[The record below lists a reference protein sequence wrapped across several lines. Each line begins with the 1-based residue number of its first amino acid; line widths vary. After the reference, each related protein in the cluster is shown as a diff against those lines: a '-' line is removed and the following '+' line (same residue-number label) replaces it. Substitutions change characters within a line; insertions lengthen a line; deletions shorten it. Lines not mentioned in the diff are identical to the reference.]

1 MHYFCIPK
9 TNINLIYMDAANTLE
24 SQINRSDYK
33 ILIVDD
39 VVSNVLLLKILLTN
53 EKFQVCTANC
63 GNMCIEQARAEKPDL
78 ILLDVMMP
86 DISGFDTAVILKKDP
101 ELKDIPIIFLTAL
114 NSPADLVKGFQVGAN
129 DFLSKPFNK
138 EELVVRVM
146 HQIALVAAKR
156 LIEKQN
162 RELLATINNRDKMYS
177 VIAHDLRSPMA
188 SIRMV
193 LNLAVAAISP
203 DVVGQEIFELIDK
216 ANKESEDVHDLLD
229 NLLKW
234 TKSQTGRLNVVYQD
248 IDLDDVQCISKSFP
262 GFIDVINNELAPSKM
277 QSIYRGDV
285 LKLRIYGQSHSKRIG
300 VYIEGLPD
308 SVRLDEEYTAGIMAR
323 RAPGKNKWSTSR
335 VEADEVHFEK
345 IRKMVHGYII
355 NTNTKPKDYESLLN
369 KPRPSHADYTAR
381 FLYGD
386 DAARSGGGI
395 FSGRMT
401 APLCI
406 AGSIAKCEL
415 EKRGIKIYSHLLQ
428 IGEASDVGYYEGF
441 TQDEISKVQKK
452 ELPVIDDE
460 AGKLMI
466 QVIDAARKDCDSVGG
481 VIETVVYGMPAGIGG
496 PLFDGIEGKLA
507 QIIYAVPAV
516 KGVEFGYGFE
526 SSYLRGSENND
537 PFEYD
542 KDGKVVLKTNKCGG
556 ILGGISVGGDC
567 APIVFSTAVKP
578 TPSIGKKQQTV
589 DLAEHKN
596 TEIIIEGRHDPCIA
610 PRAVPVI
617 ECAAAVAIY
626 DMILAKEKE
635 N

>member
-1 MHYFCIPK
+1 
-9 TNINLIYMDAANTLE
+9 MDAANTLE

-203 DVVGQEIFELIDK
+203 DVVGQEIFDLIDK

-234 TKSQTGRLNVVYQD
+234 TKSQTGRLSVVMQ
-248 IDLDDVQCISKSFP
+248 DLDLNDIIPGVVDIFEMIAATKKIKLSYTGGSTIVRADNDMLKTIVRNFMSNAVKFSPEDSSIEITVTSDADFAKISVRDH
-262 GFIDVINNELAPSKM
+262 GVGIAADRID
-277 QSIYRGDV
+277 SIFHKGETTYGTGGEEGSGLGLQLCQDFARKIGGDV
-285 LKLRIYGQSHSKRIG
+285 MVESVEGEGSTFSVLVPLK
-300 VYIEGLPD
+300 
-308 SVRLDEEYTAGIMAR
+308 
-323 RAPGKNKWSTSR
+323 
-335 VEADEVHFEK
+335 
-345 IRKMVHGYII
+345 
-355 NTNTKPKDYESLLN
+355 KD
-369 KPRPSHADYTAR
+369 
-381 FLYGD
+381 
-386 DAARSGGGI
+386 
-395 FSGRMT
+395 
-401 APLCI
+401 
-406 AGSIAKCEL
+406 
-415 EKRGIKIYSHLLQ
+415 
-428 IGEASDVGYYEGF
+428 
-441 TQDEISKVQKK
+441 
-452 ELPVIDDE
+452 
-460 AGKLMI
+460 
-466 QVIDAARKDCDSVGG
+466 
-481 VIETVVYGMPAGIGG
+481 
-496 PLFDGIEGKLA
+496 
-507 QIIYAVPAV
+507 
-516 KGVEFGYGFE
+516 
-526 SSYLRGSENND
+526 
-537 PFEYD
+537 
-542 KDGKVVLKTNKCGG
+542 
-556 ILGGISVGGDC
+556 
-567 APIVFSTAVKP
+567 
-578 TPSIGKKQQTV
+578 
-589 DLAEHKN
+589 
-596 TEIIIEGRHDPCIA
+596 
-610 PRAVPVI
+610 
-617 ECAAAVAIY
+617 
-626 DMILAKEKE
+626 
-635 N
+635 